1 LGSSRLQAVPF
12 AYYANGVDAEN
23 IQGTLPVAKGGT
35 GVGSITA
42 LKTSLG
48 IDQVNNTADANKP
61 ISTAT
66 QTALNTKVDKVTG
79 KELSSNDFTTAEK
92 TKLAAITGNVA
103 GPTGAQGPIGLT
115 GPAGPIGATGL
126 TGATGPAG
134 EQGPIG
140 LTGPAGPTGA
150 QGIQG
155 LTGPSGSAGMAG
167 ATGAQGP
174 IGLTGPAGPTGAQGP
189 IGLTGPTGATGA
201 QGPIG
206 LSGPAGATGPIGLTG
221 PAGPTGAQGIQ
232 GLTGPSG
239 SAGVAGVTGAQGPIG
254 LTGPAGPIG
263 ATGLDG
269 LPGNDGINGL
279 NGKTVLSGTINP
291 TNEGVNGDFYINTTS
306 STIFGPKALGA
317 WPIGVSL
324 VGSPGAAG
332 MDGING
338 LDGPPGPAPQ
348 GTGIVTVS
356 GGTLQ
361 QPGSLTGDVTTSG
374 DGLITSIATGAVTYD
389 KIQTVVNADIV
400 LGRINNPGVI
410 EEIPMSGSGNVSR
423 VVAATS
429 AGNVTLTDANSGQI
443 LYTQNAGYP
452 FFPESLS
459 DGFTCTIVN
468 YSNEPATSNI
478 LTSAKFFTNNTLNAG
493 ATSFTIPSGGTVNVY
508 AIKIDGAQR
517 YYINYGDASPFAGII
532 DNGLVTTIGNNGTL
546 SIIPIL
552 DVLNGGT
559 GSSTQNF
566 VDLTTDQTV
575 EGTKSFEGKVI
586 VGASLAASAS
596 AVLEVSSTTQG
607 FLPPRMSWSQRD
619 AISEKVAGLVVWCTN
634 CGQNGELQVYNGT
647 AWTNMVGGTA
657 SLGVGEAYQGGII
670 AYILQPGDPG
680 YDAKTQHGLIAA
692 TSDEVEKMKWAA
704 AIALIS
710 DKDTNGYDDWYLPSK
725 VELNKLFLNRNLIGG
740 FKTGTFDA
748 YWSFTDYDSENAWNQ
763 IFSDYG
769 YQLFAGKEYNEF
781 NIRAIRAF

>member
-1 LGSSRLQAVPF
+1 VP
-12 AYYANGVDAEN
+12 G
-23 IQGTLPVAKGGT
+23 PT
-35 GVGSITA
+35 GA
-42 LKTSLG
+42 
-48 IDQVNNTADANKP
+48 
-61 ISTAT
+61 
-66 QTALNTKVDKVTG
+66 
-79 KELSSNDFTTAEK
+79 
-92 TKLAAITGNVA
+92 
-103 GPTGAQGPIGLT
+103 TGAQGPIGLT
-115 GPAGPIGATGL
+115 GP
-126 TGATGPAG
+126 TGPAG

-155 LTGPSGSAGMAG
+155 LTGP
-167 ATGAQGP
+167 
-174 IGLTGPAGPTGAQGP
+174 TGAQGP

-206 LSGPAGATGPIGLTG
+206 LSGPSGA
-221 PAGPTGAQGIQ
+221 A
-232 GLTGPSG
+232 
-239 SAGVAGVTGAQGPIG
+239 
-254 LTGPAGPIG
+254 
-263 ATGLDG
+263 GLDG
-269 LPGNDGINGL
+269 LDGNDGINGL

-317 WPIGVSL
+317 WPNGVSLVGPAGVNGLNGKTVLSGTIDPTNEGVNGDFYINTTSSTIFGPKALGVWPTGVSL

-332 MDGING
+332 LDGLPGNNGIDGING
-338 LDGPPGPAPQ
+338 LDGMPGPAPQ

-389 KIQTVVNADIV
+389 KIQTVNADIV
-400 LGRINNPGVI
+400 LGRTNIPGVI
-410 EEIPMSGSGNVSR
+410 EEISMSGSGNVSR
-423 VVAATS
+423 VVAATIE
-429 AGNVTLTDANSGQI
+429 AVNVTLTDSNSGQI
-443 LYTQNAGYP
+443 LYTQNAGHP
-452 FFPESLS
+452 IFPESLS

-478 LTSAKFFTNNTLNAG
+478 LASAKFFTNNTLNAG

-508 AIKIDGAQR
+508 AIKINGAQR
-517 YYINYGDASPFAGII
+517 YYINYGDASPIAGIT

-575 EGTKSFEGKVI
+575 DGTKSFEGKVI
-586 VGASLAASAS
+586 VGPSLAASAS

-657 SLGVGEAYQGGII
+657 SLGVGMAYQGGII

-680 YDAKTQHGLIAA
+680 YETNTQHGLIAA
-692 TSDEVEKMKWAA
+692 TSDQSTGTGIRWYNGSNTTTGATGTAIGTGLANTNTIIASQGGTATSYAA
-704 AIALIS
+704 GLARAF
-710 DKDTNGYDDWYLPSK
+710 TGGGYTDWYLPSK
-725 VELNKLFLNRNLIGG
+725 NELNKLYINRTASGG
-740 FKTGTFDA
+740 FASGGIEGDF
-748 YWSFTDYDSENAWNQ
+748 YWSSSEFSSSEAWDQ
-763 IFSDYG
+763 
-769 YQLFAGKEYNEF
+769 EF
-781 NIRAIRAF
+781 NVGSQGYGIKSFPTYVRAIRSF